1 MQVNP
6 LVGRDELTHKLCNF
20 AVAVR
25 PLSTT
30 NRLAPVSYE
39 YASETRWL
47 RVLHVCAALLADRV
61 GTLTRSEC
69 IIVII
74 YGWYQSF
81 ILISW

>member
-1 MQVNP
+1 MRLNP
-6 LVGRDELTHKLCNF
+6 TKETTLFFVELRIFRHYLV
-20 AVAVR
+20 
-25 PLSTT
+25 
-30 NRLAPVSYE
+30 PVPHSGP
-39 YASETRWL
+39 SETALSL
-47 RVLHVCAALLADRV
+47 RNLPEGVPPLRV